1 MPRSSELRAEGHF
14 GNLDTMWIAVGQPK
28 TGKSPSIRCAIDDP
42 MKSLP
47 AIQEL
52 IITSITAGGFS
63 KALADKCPSISSTI
77 CTKLFSIDQFYC
89 RLKNGIYPSKLKQ
102 TAIEMNKLIQICWI
116 CSTDWEHS
124 FLIPMKKSREN
135 TNLLPEPCC
144 RKSIDPR
151 DSKSF
156 IRKIRPLCYI
166 LSVEVH
172 ARELIS
178 TGNCCRLWTILK
190 GDGRGK

>member
-1 MPRSSELRAEGHF
+1 MHDYLDRYCKTRGATRVVRVNFILAQAGAKIKRAEGHF
-14 GNLDTMWIAVGQPK
+14 GNLKTMLIAVSQPN

-52 IITSITAGGFS
+52 IRTSITAGGFS

-116 CSTDWEHS
+116 CSTD
-124 FLIPMKKSREN
+124 
-135 TNLLPEPCC
+135 
-144 RKSIDPR
+144 
-151 DSKSF
+151 
-156 IRKIRPLCYI
+156 
-166 LSVEVH
+166 
-172 ARELIS
+172 
-178 TGNCCRLWTILK
+178 
-190 GDGRGK
+190 